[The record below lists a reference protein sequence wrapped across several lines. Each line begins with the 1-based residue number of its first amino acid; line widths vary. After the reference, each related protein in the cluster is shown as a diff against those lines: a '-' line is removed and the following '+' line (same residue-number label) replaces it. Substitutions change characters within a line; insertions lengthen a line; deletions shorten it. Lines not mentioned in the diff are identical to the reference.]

1 MNKEYWVP
9 EDIWREIKSYFI
21 VKKFH
26 IGDYLTFFIPT
37 TVHRNEMDGKN
48 MYEYFLEGKEGIVVG
63 IKQEFLPSI
72 KRIFYT
78 YYISMPNYKGDYS
91 ILHSEN
97 NILKLRK
104 KKINVFEKLSIIGN
118 FDDWWY
124 GAHKD
129 LYHSLI
135 IEAL

>member
-48 MYEYFLEGKEGIVVG
+48 TICAALMYYSDPINYSHIMEIISHYNKE
-63 IKQEFLPSI
+63 L
-72 KRIFYT
+72 T
-78 YYISMPNYKGDYS
+78 T
-91 ILHSEN
+91 
-97 NILKLRK
+97 
-104 KKINVFEKLSIIGN
+104 
-118 FDDWWY
+118 
-124 GAHKD
+124 
-129 LYHSLI
+129 
-135 IEAL
+135 